1 MFWTTENSEGRK
13 INLGEYLYFPVI
25 IHGIVNGLFTVS
37 LDVVQ
42 LSVIRALHNLNGF
55 VTSRLIG
62 VSGKKGMCEGI
73 VGFEIGVADGTIF
86 HNLDKTLAEKLSIFA
101 IQDRL
106 PSKLDFLVTI
116 TYHYYRRA
124 ERIPLHFDYH
134 QLRFIFD
141 ANVFELRLFHSKGT
155 RRIPLDELLHCILSA
170 VNEELEKQSMK
181 PLIVQTIRVL

>member
-1 MFWTTENSEGRK
+1 VLWTTENSVCRK
-13 INLGEYLYFPVI
+13 KSLGEYVNFPVI
-25 IHGIVNGLFTVS
+25 IHGIVNGLFTIS

-42 LSVIRALHNLNGF
+42 LSIIRALHNLNGF
-55 VTSRLIG
+55 VTSRLIS

-73 VGFEIGVADGTIF
+73 VGFEIGVADGANF
-86 HNLDKTLAEKLSIFA
+86 HNLDKTLADKLSIFA
-101 IQDRL
+101 IQEKLSSR
-106 PSKLDFLVTI
+106 LDFLVTV

-134 QLRFIFD
+134 QLRFSFD
-141 ANVFELRLFHSKGT
+141 VNVFELRLFHSKGT
-155 RRIPLDELLHCILSA
+155 RRMPLDELLHCILSA